1 MTHSQIQRINAER
14 IARGERAATL
24 EEIAK
29 AEAMVNGN
37 IHTFQHQGLAP
48 SYKTPQFKRS
58 IEKRYNIAEALET
71 IDSNRPP
78 TGLYKEVTQE
88 LSRIYSYK
96 PMGILVP
103 DFCFRRYSRSE
114 RFNSWYWSHYIEWHG
129 WRCFCT
135 VSG

>member
-1 MTHSQIQRINAER
+1 MRHSQIQRINAER

-37 IHTFQHQGLAP
+37 IHTSQHQGLAP
-48 SYKTPQFKRS
+48 SYKTPQFNRS

-114 RFNSWYWSHYIEWHG
+114 RFNS
-129 WRCFCT
+129 
-135 VSG
+135 